1 MSTKLGQIVN
11 AQEGLE
17 ILVNLKFK
25 AKKLFEVS
33 KFVELATKEIES
45 FNKVREEKIKQY
57 GEKIEVDGKELFSVS
72 EDNKDTFL
80 SEITDLLET
89 EIEIDVPEIR
99 LEDFGDV
106 EMSPKQYLSLKWFIK
121 EENNGN

>member
-1 MSTKLGQIVN
+1 M
-11 AQEGLE
+11 
-17 ILVNLKFK
+17 KFK

-80 SEITDLLET
+80 SEITDLLDS

-106 EMSPKQYLSLKWFIK
+106 EMSPKQYLSLKWFVK
-121 EENNGN
+121 EDNNGD